1 MENMTEKFA
10 NFCEELRY
18 EDLPHDVIKRTKLL
32 ILDTVGIIIRA
43 RHDAESTSSLVS
55 AIERLEMSNGSCQ
68 VFSDN
73 KSYSP
78 SAAALLNGTL
88 AHSLDFD
95 DTHAEAS
102 LHSSAP
108 ILAAALAAAEMNK
121 SSGQQLITAC
131 VVGYEIQIRL
141 GLAGGSSA
149 HYKKGFHPSATCGI
163 FGAAAAAGYLMG
175 LNKDQYIS
183 AFGIALSQSAGSM
196 QFLTDGAWTKRSHV
210 GQAAQNGLSCAIMAA
225 EGFKGPSKAFEGQWG
240 YFHSYASRGD
250 MEKAIDGLGKKFET
264 LNLGVKPYPSCRY
277 SHAAIDGIIE
287 LKNELGF
294 STAELDD
301 IDIGLSETALNI
313 IGYPLSDKQNP
324 KSVVDGQ
331 FSMPFCAAV
340 TVKSGGLKWDD
351 YKNHL
356 NDSDTLSLCN
366 KIKVSPD
373 KDAEECCPEYMSAK
387 VKVVVKGKKYEKFVK
402 IPKGEPENFMEDSEF
417 ISKFRSLT
425 EPYLSNERIDQLTGS
440 MLKLDQS
447 NNINSIFEF
456 SQIDR

>member
-10 NFCEELRY
+10 EFCEQLKY
-18 EDLPHDVIKRTKLL
+18 EDLSPEVIKRTKLL

-55 AIERLEMSNGSCQ
+55 AIDKLEMSNGSCQ
-68 VFSDN
+68 VFSD
-73 KSYSP
+73 KKTYSP

-108 ILAAALAAAEMNK
+108 ILSAALAAAQMNK
-121 SSGQQLITAC
+121 SSGQELITAC
-131 VVGYEIQIRL
+131 VVGYEVQIRL

-163 FGAAAAAGYLMG
+163 FGAAAAAGYLLG
-175 LNKDQYIS
+175 LTKEQYIS

-210 GQAAQNGLSCAIMAA
+210 GQAAQNGLSCAIMAG
-225 EGFKGPSKAFEGQWG
+225 EGFKGPSEAFEGQWG
-240 YFHSYASRGD
+240 YLHSYASGGD
-250 MEKAIDGLGKKFET
+250 VKKAMNGLGEKFET

-277 SHAAIDGIIE
+277 SHAAIDGLIE
-287 LKNELGF
+287 LQKELKF
-294 STAELDD
+294 SSDDLDD
-301 IDIGLSETALNI
+301 IDIGLSEIALNI
-313 IGYPLSDKQNP
+313 IGYPLTDKQHP
-324 KSVVDGQ
+324 KSIVDGQ

-340 TVKSGGLKWDD
+340 TVKSGGLQWDD

-356 NDSDTLSLCN
+356 NNKDTLSLCN

-373 KDAEECCPEYMSAK
+373 EDAEKCCPEYMSAK
-387 VKVVVKGKKYEKFVK
+387 IKVVVKGEKYEKFVK
-402 IPKGEPENFMEDSEF
+402 IPKGEPENFMEDEEF
-417 ISKFRSLT
+417 ISKFKGLT
-425 EPYLSNERIDQLTGS
+425 EPYLSKKNVDQLTDL
-440 MLKLDQS
+440 MLKIDQA
-447 NNINSIFEF
+447 NNVNSIFEY
-456 SQIDR
+456 SQIDI

>member
-10 NFCEELRY
+10 EFCEQLKY
-18 EDLPHDVIKRTKLL
+18 EDLSPEVIKRTKLL

-55 AIERLEMSNGSCQ
+55 AIEKLEMSNGSCQ
-68 VFSDN
+68 VFSD
-73 KSYSP
+73 KKTYSP

-108 ILAAALAAAEMNK
+108 ILSAALAAAQMNK
-121 SSGQQLITAC
+121 SSGQELITAC
-131 VVGYEIQIRL
+131 VVGYEVQIRL
-141 GLAGGSSA
+141 GLAGGASA

-163 FGAAAAAGYLMG
+163 FGAAAAAGFLMG
-175 LNKDQYIS
+175 LTKEQYIS

-210 GQAAQNGLSCAIMAA
+210 GQAAQNGLSCAIMAG

-240 YFHSYASRGD
+240 YLHSYASDGNIK
-250 MEKAIDGLGKKFET
+250 KAIDGLGEKFET

-277 SHAAIDGIIE
+277 SHAAIDGLIE
-287 LKNELGF
+287 LKKELNF
-294 STAELDD
+294 SSEDLDD
-301 IDIGLSETALNI
+301 VDIGLSETALNI
-313 IGYPLSDKQNP
+313 IGYPLNDKQNP
-324 KSVVDGQ
+324 KSIVDGQ

-340 TVKSGGLKWDD
+340 TVKSGGLQWDD

-356 NDSDTLSLCN
+356 NNSDTLSLCN

-387 VKVVVKGKKYEKFVK
+387 VKVVVKGKKHEKFVK
-402 IPKGEPENFMEDSEF
+402 IPKGEPENFMDDAEF
-417 ISKFRSLT
+417 ISKFQGLT
-425 EPYLSNERIDQLTGS
+425 EPYLSKQRVDQLTDL
-440 MLKLDQS
+440 MLKMDKA
-447 NNINSIFEF
+447 NNVNSIFEY
-456 SQIDR
+456 SQIDI

>member
-225 EGFKGPSKAFEGQWG
+225 EGFKGPSKAFEGKWG
-240 YFHSYASRGD
+240 YFHSYASGGD

-425 EPYLSNERIDQLTGS
+425 EPYLSNEKIDQLTGS

>member
-163 FGAAAAAGYLMG
+163 FGATAAAGYLMG

-240 YFHSYASRGD
+240 YFHSYASGGD

-425 EPYLSNERIDQLTGS
+425 EPYLSDEKIDQLTGS

>member
-10 NFCEELRY
+10 EFCEQLKY
-18 EDLPHDVIKRTKLL
+18 EDLSPEVIKRTKLL

-55 AIERLEMSNGSCQ
+55 AIEKLEMSNGSCQ
-68 VFSDN
+68 VFSD
-73 KSYSP
+73 KKTYSP

-108 ILAAALAAAEMNK
+108 ILSAALAAAQMNK
-121 SSGQQLITAC
+121 SSGQELITAC
-131 VVGYEIQIRL
+131 VVGYEVQIRL
-141 GLAGGSSA
+141 GLAGGASA

-163 FGAAAAAGYLMG
+163 FGAAAAAGFLMG
-175 LNKDQYIS
+175 LTKEQYIS

-210 GQAAQNGLSCAIMAA
+210 GQAAQNGLSCAIMAG

-240 YFHSYASRGD
+240 YLHSYASGGNIN
-250 MEKAIDGLGKKFET
+250 KAIDGLGEKFET

-277 SHAAIDGIIE
+277 SHAAIDGLIE
-287 LKNELGF
+287 LKKELNF
-294 STAELDD
+294 SSEDLDD
-301 IDIGLSETALNI
+301 VDIGLSETALNI
-313 IGYPLSDKQNP
+313 IGYPLNDKQNP
-324 KSVVDGQ
+324 KSIVDGQ

-340 TVKSGGLKWDD
+340 TVKSGGLQWDD

-356 NDSDTLSLCN
+356 NNSDTLSLCN

-387 VKVVVKGKKYEKFVK
+387 VKVVVKGKKHEKFVK
-402 IPKGEPENFMEDSEF
+402 IPKGEPENFMDDAEF
-417 ISKFRSLT
+417 ISKFQGLT
-425 EPYLSNERIDQLTGS
+425 EPYLSKQRVNQLTDL
-440 MLKLDQS
+440 MLKMDKA
-447 NNINSIFEF
+447 NNVNSIFEY
-456 SQIDR
+456 SQIDI

>member
-1 MENMTEKFA
+1 MTEKFA
-10 NFCEELRY
+10 EFCEQLKY
-18 EDLPHDVIKRTKLL
+18 EDLSPEVIKRTKLL

-43 RHDAESTSSLVS
+43 RHDAESTFSLVS
-55 AIERLEMSNGSCQ
+55 AINKLEMNNGSCQ
-68 VFSDN
+68 VFSD
-73 KSYSP
+73 KKTYSP

-108 ILAAALAAAEMNK
+108 ILSAALAAAQMNK
-121 SSGQQLITAC
+121 SSGQELITAC
-131 VVGYEIQIRL
+131 VVGYEVQIRL

-163 FGAAAAAGYLMG
+163 FGAAAAAGYLLG
-175 LNKDQYIS
+175 LTKEQYIS

-210 GQAAQNGLSCAIMAA
+210 GQAAQNGLSCAIMAG
-225 EGFKGPSKAFEGQWG
+225 EGFKGPSEAFEGQWG
-240 YFHSYASRGD
+240 YLHSYASGGD
-250 MEKAIDGLGKKFET
+250 VKKAMNGLGEKFET

-277 SHAAIDGIIE
+277 SHAAIDGLIE
-287 LKNELGF
+287 LKKELKF
-294 STAELDD
+294 SSDDLDD

-313 IGYPLSDKQNP
+313 IGYPLTDKQHP
-324 KSVVDGQ
+324 KSIVDGQ

-340 TVKSGGLKWDD
+340 TVKSGGLQWDD

-356 NDSDTLSLCN
+356 NNKDTLSLCN

-373 KDAEECCPEYMSAK
+373 EDAEKCCPEYMSAK
-387 VKVVVKGKKYEKFVK
+387 IKVVVKGEKYEKFVK
-402 IPKGEPENFMEDSEF
+402 IPKGEPENFMEDEEF
-417 ISKFRSLT
+417 ISKFKGLT
-425 EPYLSNERIDQLTGS
+425 EPYLSKKSVDQLTDL
-440 MLKLDQS
+440 MLKIDQA
-447 NNINSIFEF
+447 NNVNSIFEY
-456 SQIDR
+456 SQIDI

>member
-10 NFCEELRY
+10 DFCEQLRY

-55 AIERLEMSNGSCQ
+55 AIEKLEMSNGSCQ

-141 GLAGGSSA
+141 GLAGGSSS
-149 HYKKGFHPSATCGI
+149 HYKKGFHPTATCGI

-175 LNKDQYIS
+175 LTKEQYIS

-210 GQAAQNGLSCAIMAA
+210 GQAAQNGLSCAIMAS

-240 YFHSYASRGD
+240 YFHSYASGGD
-250 MEKAIDGLGKKFET
+250 LEKAIDGLGKKFET
-264 LNLGVKPYPSCRY
+264 LNLGVKPYPSI
-277 SHAAIDGIIE
+277 AA
-287 LKNELGF
+287 
-294 STAELDD
+294 
-301 IDIGLSETALNI
+301 
-313 IGYPLSDKQNP
+313 
-324 KSVVDGQ
+324 
-331 FSMPFCAAV
+331 
-340 TVKSGGLKWDD
+340 
-351 YKNHL
+351 
-356 NDSDTLSLCN
+356 
-366 KIKVSPD
+366 
-373 KDAEECCPEYMSAK
+373 
-387 VKVVVKGKKYEKFVK
+387 
-402 IPKGEPENFMEDSEF
+402 
-417 ISKFRSLT
+417 
-425 EPYLSNERIDQLTGS
+425 
-440 MLKLDQS
+440 
-447 NNINSIFEF
+447 
-456 SQIDR
+456 

>member
-10 NFCEELRY
+10 DFCEQLRY
-18 EDLPHDVIKRTKLL
+18 EDLSHDVIKRTKLL

-55 AIERLEMSNGSCQ
+55 AIEKLEMSNGSCQ

-121 SSGQQLITAC
+121 SSGQQLIAAC

-141 GLAGGSSA
+141 GLAGGSSS
-149 HYKKGFHPSATCGI
+149 HYKKGFHPTATCGI

-175 LNKDQYIS
+175 LTKEQYIS

-240 YFHSYASRGD
+240 YFHSYASGGD

-356 NDSDTLSLCN
+356 NDRDTLSLCN

-387 VKVVVKGKKYEKFVK
+387 VKIVVKGKKYEKFVK

>member
-240 YFHSYASRGD
+240 YFHSYASGGD

-294 STAELDD
+294 STSELDD

-425 EPYLSNERIDQLTGS
+425 EPYLSNEKIDQLTGS

>member
-10 NFCEELRY
+10 NFCEQLRY

-55 AIERLEMSNGSCQ
+55 AIEKLEMSNGSCQ

-141 GLAGGSSA
+141 GLAGGSSS
-149 HYKKGFHPSATCGI
+149 HYKKGFHPTATCGI

-175 LNKDQYIS
+175 LTKDQFIS

-240 YFHSYASRGD
+240 YFHSYASGGD
-250 MEKAIDGLGKKFET
+250 MEKAVDGLGKKFET

>member
-10 NFCEELRY
+10 DFCEQLRY

-55 AIERLEMSNGSCQ
+55 AIEKLEMSNGSCQ

-78 SAAALLNGTL
+78 SAAALLNGSL

-141 GLAGGSSA
+141 GLAGGSSS
-149 HYKKGFHPSATCGI
+149 HYKKGFHPTATCGI
-163 FGAAAAAGYLMG
+163 FGASAAAGYLMG
-175 LNKDQYIS
+175 LTKEQYIS

-240 YFHSYASRGD
+240 YFHSYASGGD

>member
-1 MENMTEKFA
+1 MENITEKFA
-10 NFCEELRY
+10 EFCEQLKY
-18 EDLPHDVIKRTKLL
+18 EDLSPEVIKRTKLL

-55 AIERLEMSNGSCQ
+55 AIDKLEMSNGSCQ
-68 VFSDN
+68 VFSD
-73 KSYSP
+73 KKTYSP

-108 ILAAALAAAEMNK
+108 ILSAALAAAQMNK
-121 SSGQQLITAC
+121 SSGQELITAC
-131 VVGYEIQIRL
+131 VVGYEVQIRL

-175 LNKDQYIS
+175 LNKEQYIS

-210 GQAAQNGLSCAIMAA
+210 GQAAQNGLSCAIMAG
-225 EGFKGPSKAFEGQWG
+225 EGFKGPSQAFEGQWG
-240 YFHSYASRGD
+240 YLHSYASGGD
-250 MEKAIDGLGKKFET
+250 VNKATTGLGEEFET

-277 SHAAIDGIIE
+277 SHAAIDGLIE
-287 LKNELGF
+287 LKKELKF
-294 STAELDD
+294 SSDDLDD

-313 IGYPLSDKQNP
+313 IGYPLTDKQHP

-340 TVKSGGLKWDD
+340 TVKSGGLQWDD

-356 NDSDTLSLCN
+356 NNKDTLSLCN

-373 KDAEECCPEYMSAK
+373 EDAEKCCPEYMSAK
-387 VKVVVKGKKYEKFVK
+387 VKVVVKGEKYEKFVK
-402 IPKGEPENFMEDSEF
+402 IPKGEPENFMEDVEF
-417 ISKFRSLT
+417 ISKFKGLT
-425 EPYLSNERIDQLTGS
+425 EPYLSKQRVDQLTDL
-440 MLKLDQS
+440 MLKIDQA
-447 NNINSIFEF
+447 NNVNSIFEY
-456 SQIDR
+456 SQIDI

>member
-1 MENMTEKFA
+1 
-10 NFCEELRY
+10 
-18 EDLPHDVIKRTKLL
+18 
-32 ILDTVGIIIRA
+32 
-43 RHDAESTSSLVS
+43 
-55 AIERLEMSNGSCQ
+55 MSNGSCQ
-68 VFSDN
+68 VFSDEKN
-73 KSYSP
+73 YSP

-108 ILAAALAAAEMNK
+108 ILAAALAAAEMNQ
-121 SSGQQLITAC
+121 SSGQELIAAC
-131 VVGYEIQIRL
+131 VVGYEVQIRL
-141 GLAGGSSA
+141 GLAGGSST
-149 HYKKGFHPSATCGI
+149 HYKKGFHPSATCGV
-163 FGAAAAAGYLMG
+163 FGAAAAAGYLIG
-175 LNKDQYIS
+175 LDKDQYIS

-210 GQAAQNGLSCAIMAA
+210 GQAAQNGLSCAIMAG
-225 EGFKGPSKAFEGQWG
+225 EGFKGPSQAFEGQWG
-240 YFHSYASRGD
+240 YFHSYASGGNMD
-250 MEKAIDGLGKKFET
+250 KAVDGLGKKFET

-287 LKNELGF
+287 LKKELGF
-294 STAELDD
+294 SADDLDD
-301 IDIGLSETALNI
+301 VDIGLSETALNI
-313 IGYPLSDKQNP
+313 IGYPLRDKQNP

-340 TVKSGGLKWDD
+340 AVQSGGLKWDD

-356 NDSDTLSLCN
+356 SNKDTLSLCN

-387 VKVVVKGKKYEKFVK
+387 VKIVVKGKKHEKFIK
-402 IPKGEPENFMEDSEF
+402 IPKGEPENFMDDSEF

-425 EPYLSNERIDQLTGS
+425 EPYLSNMRIDELTNL
-440 MLKLDQS
+440 MLKIDQS
-447 NNINSIFEF
+447 NNINSIFEY

>member
-10 NFCEELRY
+10 EFCEQLKY
-18 EDLPHDVIKRTKLL
+18 ENLSPEVIKRTKLL

-55 AIERLEMSNGSCQ
+55 SIDKLEMSNGSCQ
-68 VFSDN
+68 VFSD
-73 KSYSP
+73 KKTYSP

-108 ILAAALAAAEMNK
+108 ILSAALAAAQMNK
-121 SSGQQLITAC
+121 SSGQELITAC
-131 VVGYEIQIRL
+131 VVGYEVQIRL

-175 LNKDQYIS
+175 LTKEQYIS

-210 GQAAQNGLSCAIMAA
+210 GQAAQNGLSCAIMAG
-225 EGFKGPSKAFEGQWG
+225 EGFKGPSQAFEGQWG
-240 YFHSYASRGD
+240 YLHSYASGGD
-250 MEKAIDGLGKKFET
+250 VKKATNGLGEEFET

-277 SHAAIDGIIE
+277 SHAAIDGLIE
-287 LKNELGF
+287 LKKELKF
-294 STAELDD
+294 TSDDLDD

-313 IGYPLSDKQNP
+313 IGYPLTDKQHP

-340 TVKSGGLKWDD
+340 TVKSGGLQWDD

-356 NDSDTLSLCN
+356 NNKDTLSLCN

-373 KDAEECCPEYMSAK
+373 EDAEKCCPEYMSAK
-387 VKVVVKGKKYEKFVK
+387 VKVVVKGEKYEKFVK
-402 IPKGEPENFMEDSEF
+402 IPKGEPENFMEDVEF
-417 ISKFRSLT
+417 ISKFKGLT
-425 EPYLSNERIDQLTGS
+425 EPYLSKQRVDQLTDL
-440 MLKLDQS
+440 MLKIDQA
-447 NNINSIFEF
+447 NNVNSIFEY
-456 SQIDR
+456 SQIDI

>member
-10 NFCEELRY
+10 EFCEQLKY
-18 EDLPHDVIKRTKLL
+18 EDLSPEVIKRTKLL

-55 AIERLEMSNGSCQ
+55 AIDKLEMSNGSCQ
-68 VFSDN
+68 VFSD
-73 KSYSP
+73 KKTYSP

-108 ILAAALAAAEMNK
+108 ILSAALAAAQMNK
-121 SSGQQLITAC
+121 SSGQELITAC
-131 VVGYEIQIRL
+131 VVGYEVQIRL

-175 LNKDQYIS
+175 LTKEQYIS

-210 GQAAQNGLSCAIMAA
+210 GQAAQNGLSCAIMAG

-240 YFHSYASRGD
+240 YLHSYASGGD
-250 MEKAIDGLGKKFET
+250 VKKAMNGLGEKFET

-277 SHAAIDGIIE
+277 SHAAIDGLIE
-287 LKNELGF
+287 LKKELKF
-294 STAELDD
+294 SSDDLDD

-313 IGYPLSDKQNP
+313 IGYPLMDKQHP
-324 KSVVDGQ
+324 KSIVDGQ

-340 TVKSGGLKWDD
+340 SVKSGGLQWDD

-356 NDSDTLSLCN
+356 NNKDTLSLCN
-366 KIKVSPD
+366 KVKVSPD
-373 KDAEECCPEYMSAK
+373 EDAEKCCPEYMSAK
-387 VKVVVKGKKYEKFVK
+387 IKVVVKGEKYEKFVK
-402 IPKGEPENFMEDSEF
+402 ITKGEPENFMEDEEF
-417 ISKFRSLT
+417 ISKFKGLT
-425 EPYLSNERIDQLTGS
+425 KPYLSKQRVDQLTDL
-440 MLKLDQS
+440 MLKIDQA
-447 NNINSIFEF
+447 NNVNSIFEY
-456 SQIDR
+456 SQIDI

>member
-10 NFCEELRY
+10 EFCEQLKY
-18 EDLPHDVIKRTKLL
+18 EDLSPEVIKRTKLL

-55 AIERLEMSNGSCQ
+55 AIEKLEMSNGSCQ
-68 VFSDN
+68 VFSD
-73 KSYSP
+73 KKTYSP

-108 ILAAALAAAEMNK
+108 ILSAALAAAQMNK
-121 SSGQQLITAC
+121 SSGQELITAC
-131 VVGYEIQIRL
+131 VVGYEVQIRL
-141 GLAGGSSA
+141 GLAGGASA

-163 FGAAAAAGYLMG
+163 FGAAAAAGFLMG
-175 LNKDQYIS
+175 LTKEQYIS

-210 GQAAQNGLSCAIMAA
+210 GQAAQNGLSCAIMAG

-240 YFHSYASRGD
+240 YLHSYASGGNIK
-250 MEKAIDGLGKKFET
+250 KAIDGLGEKFET

-277 SHAAIDGIIE
+277 SHAAIDGLIE
-287 LKNELGF
+287 LKKELNF
-294 STAELDD
+294 SSEDLDD
-301 IDIGLSETALNI
+301 VDIGLSETALNI
-313 IGYPLSDKQNP
+313 IGYPLNDKQNP
-324 KSVVDGQ
+324 KSIVDGQ

-340 TVKSGGLKWDD
+340 TVKSGGLQWDD

-356 NDSDTLSLCN
+356 NNSDTLSLCN

-387 VKVVVKGKKYEKFVK
+387 VKVVVKGKKHEKFVK
-402 IPKGEPENFMEDSEF
+402 IPKGEPENFMDDTEF
-417 ISKFRSLT
+417 ISKFQGLT
-425 EPYLSNERIDQLTGS
+425 EPYLSKQRVDQLTDL
-440 MLKLDQS
+440 MLKMDKA
-447 NNINSIFEF
+447 NNVNSIFEY
-456 SQIDR
+456 SQIDI

>member
-10 NFCEELRY
+10 DFCEQLRY
-18 EDLPHDVIKRTKLL
+18 EDLSHDVIKRTKLL

-55 AIERLEMSNGSCQ
+55 AIEKLEMSNGSCQ

-141 GLAGGSSA
+141 GLAGGSSS
-149 HYKKGFHPSATCGI
+149 HYKKGFHPTATCGI

-175 LNKDQYIS
+175 LTKEQYIS

-240 YFHSYASRGD
+240 YFHSYASGGD
-250 MEKAIDGLGKKFET
+250 MEKAVDGLGKKFET

-294 STAELDD
+294 STSELDD

-356 NDSDTLSLCN
+356 NDRDTLSLCN

>member
-10 NFCEELRY
+10 EFCEQLKY
-18 EDLPHDVIKRTKLL
+18 EDLSPEVIKRTKLL

-43 RHDAESTSSLVS
+43 RHDAESTPSLVS
-55 AIERLEMSNGSCQ
+55 AIEKLEMSTGSCQ
-68 VFSDN
+68 VFSD
-73 KSYSP
+73 KQTYSP

-108 ILAAALAAAEMNK
+108 ILSAALAAAQMNK
-121 SSGQQLITAC
+121 SSGQELITAC
-131 VVGYEIQIRL
+131 VVGYEVQIRL
-141 GLAGGSSA
+141 GLAGGASA

-163 FGAAAAAGYLMG
+163 FGAAAAAGFLMG
-175 LNKDQYIS
+175 LTKEQYIS

-210 GQAAQNGLSCAIMAA
+210 GQAAQNGLSCAIMAR

-240 YFHSYASRGD
+240 YLHSYASGGNIN
-250 MEKAIDGLGKKFET
+250 KAIDGLGEKFET

-277 SHAAIDGIIE
+277 SHAAIDGLIE
-287 LKNELGF
+287 LKKELNF
-294 STAELDD
+294 SSEDLDD
-301 IDIGLSETALNI
+301 VDIGLSETALNI
-313 IGYPLSDKQNP
+313 IGYPLNDKQNP
-324 KSVVDGQ
+324 KSIVDGQ

-340 TVKSGGLKWDD
+340 TVKSGGLQWDD

-356 NDSDTLSLCN
+356 NNSDTLSLCN

-387 VKVVVKGKKYEKFVK
+387 VKVVIKGKKHEKFVK
-402 IPKGEPENFMEDSEF
+402 IPKGEPENFMDDAEF
-417 ISKFRSLT
+417 ISKFQGLT
-425 EPYLSNERIDQLTGS
+425 EPYLSKQRVDQLTDL
-440 MLKLDQS
+440 MLKMDKA
-447 NNINSIFEF
+447 NNVNSIFEY
-456 SQIDR
+456 SQIDI

>member
-10 NFCEELRY
+10 NFCEQLRY

-55 AIERLEMSNGSCQ
+55 AIEKLEMSNGSCQ

-141 GLAGGSSA
+141 GLAGGSSS
-149 HYKKGFHPSATCGI
+149 HYKKGFHPTATCGI

-175 LNKDQYIS
+175 LTKEQYIS

-240 YFHSYASRGD
+240 YFHSYASGGD
-250 MEKAIDGLGKKFET
+250 MEKAIEGLGKKFET

-356 NDSDTLSLCN
+356 NDRDTLSLCN

>member
-10 NFCEELRY
+10 EFCEQLRY
-18 EDLPHDVIKRTKLL
+18 EDLSHDVIKRTKLL

-55 AIERLEMSNGSCQ
+55 AIEKLEMSDGSCQ

-141 GLAGGSSA
+141 GLAGGSSS
-149 HYKKGFHPSATCGI
+149 HYKKGFHPTATCGI
-163 FGAAAAAGYLMG
+163 FGATAAAGYLMG
-175 LNKDQYIS
+175 LTKEQYIS

-240 YFHSYASRGD
+240 YFHSYASGGD

>member
-10 NFCEELRY
+10 EFCEQLRY
-18 EDLPHDVIKRTKLL
+18 EDLSHDVIKRTKLL

-55 AIERLEMSNGSCQ
+55 AIEKLEMSNGSCQ

-141 GLAGGSSA
+141 GLAGGSSS
-149 HYKKGFHPSATCGI
+149 HYKKGFHPTATCGI

-175 LNKDQYIS
+175 LTKDQFIS

-240 YFHSYASRGD
+240 YFHSYASGGD
-250 MEKAIDGLGKKFET
+250 MVKAVDGLGKKFET

-456 SQIDR
+456 SHIDR

>member
-10 NFCEELRY
+10 EFCEQLKY
-18 EDLPHDVIKRTKLL
+18 EDLSPEVIKRTKLL

-43 RHDAESTSSLVS
+43 RHDAESTSILVS
-55 AIERLEMSNGSCQ
+55 AIEKLEMSNGSCQ
-68 VFSDN
+68 VFSD
-73 KSYSP
+73 KKTYSP

-108 ILAAALAAAEMNK
+108 ILSAALAAAQMNK
-121 SSGQQLITAC
+121 SSGQELITAC
-131 VVGYEIQIRL
+131 VVGYEVQIRL
-141 GLAGGSSA
+141 GLAGGASA

-163 FGAAAAAGYLMG
+163 FGAAAAAGFLMG
-175 LNKDQYIS
+175 LTKEQYIS

-210 GQAAQNGLSCAIMAA
+210 GQAAQNGLSCAIMAG

-240 YFHSYASRGD
+240 YLHSYASGGNIK
-250 MEKAIDGLGKKFET
+250 KAIDGLGEKFET

-277 SHAAIDGIIE
+277 SHAAIDGLIE
-287 LKNELGF
+287 LKKELNF
-294 STAELDD
+294 SSEDLDD
-301 IDIGLSETALNI
+301 VDIGLSETALNI
-313 IGYPLSDKQNP
+313 IGYPLNDKQNP
-324 KSVVDGQ
+324 KSIVDGQ

-340 TVKSGGLKWDD
+340 TVKSGGLQWDD

-356 NDSDTLSLCN
+356 NNSDTLSLCN

-387 VKVVVKGKKYEKFVK
+387 VKVVVKGKKHEKFVK
-402 IPKGEPENFMEDSEF
+402 IPKGEPENFMDDAEF
-417 ISKFRSLT
+417 ISKFQGLT
-425 EPYLSNERIDQLTGS
+425 EPYLSKQRVDQLTDL
-440 MLKLDQS
+440 MLKMDKA
-447 NNINSIFEF
+447 NNVNSIFEY
-456 SQIDR
+456 SQIDI

>member
-10 NFCEELRY
+10 NFCEQLRY

-55 AIERLEMSNGSCQ
+55 AIEKLEMSNGSCQ

-121 SSGQQLITAC
+121 SSGQQLIAAC

-141 GLAGGSSA
+141 GLAGGSSS
-149 HYKKGFHPSATCGI
+149 HYKKGFHPTATCGI

-175 LNKDQYIS
+175 LTKEQYIS

-240 YFHSYASRGD
+240 YFHSYASGGD
-250 MEKAIDGLGKKFET
+250 MEKAVDGLGKKFET

-356 NDSDTLSLCN
+356 NDRDTLSLCN